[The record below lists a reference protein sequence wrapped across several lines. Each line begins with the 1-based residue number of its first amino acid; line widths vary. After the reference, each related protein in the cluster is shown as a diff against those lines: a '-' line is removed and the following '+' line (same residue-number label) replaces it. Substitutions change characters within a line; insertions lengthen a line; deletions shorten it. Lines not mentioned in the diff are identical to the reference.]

1 MKTRRN
7 CTVKALLRGDKVE
20 LLFGSFHTVASRTGK
35 NGKKSEEL
43 KMVAGRPVCIKGHYL
58 TFDIDD
64 EKQGVFISDGAKEI
78 RDDDYYHRGT
88 EYIDFFVPSPL
99 AA

>member
-1 MKTRRN
+1 MKTRRI

-20 LLFGSFHTVASRTGK
+20 LPFGSFHTVASRTGK

-64 EKQGVFISDGAKEI
+64 EKHGSRNFRQPCFYHFQSEKE
-78 RDDDYYHRGT
+78 RNL
-88 EYIDFFVPSPL
+88 V
-99 AA
+99 